1 MDGRTRRRRLSPVSH
16 PSHRSGCA
24 RFNGWDA
31 MPKTPLRLKR
41 PATARAKRDTSEHTK
56 HASISFEP
64 GRSAH
69 LLPTDKPTTG
79 RSDTRTAPTDFAT
92 FMANRVSE
100 NIAVRRARIDSV
112 QTHKMPVFLPP
123 QEVMKMLGIS
133 RTTLNAMSKDG
144 RLRVSGMRRSVR
156 KRLTPR
162 LRCGRAP
169 ASRHDTDRPRAA

>member
-1 MDGRTRRRRLSPVSH
+1 
-16 PSHRSGCA
+16 
-24 RFNGWDA
+24 
-31 MPKTPLRLKR
+31 MPKTPSRLKR
-41 PATARAKRDTSEHTK
+41 PATARAKRDTNEHAK

-144 RLRVSGMRRSVR
+144 RLPAPICFGSRM
-156 KRLTPR
+156 PR
-162 LRCGRAP
+162 WNAEELMAHLRNLSTKTVG
-169 ASRHDTDRPRAA
+169 TL